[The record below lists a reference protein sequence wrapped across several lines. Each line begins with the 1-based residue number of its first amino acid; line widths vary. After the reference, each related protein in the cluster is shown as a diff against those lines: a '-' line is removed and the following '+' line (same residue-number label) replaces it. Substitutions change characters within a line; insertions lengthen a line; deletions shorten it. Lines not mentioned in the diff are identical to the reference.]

1 MKKQEIL
8 VHKFTSISA
17 LHAALGFPKPLHPLV
32 SLVNYAD
39 IKLPYDQIPRKLAL
53 DFYKISYKK
62 SLSGK
67 IRYGQGYYDF
77 DEGGLAF
84 IAPNQIISGT
94 EEDKDYT
101 GFTLLFHP
109 DFIRHYPLGA
119 KIRSYGFFSYEAN
132 EALFLSDK
140 ERQVIFS
147 VFENIKSE
155 LENSIDDF
163 SQPVIVALL
172 DVLLNYSSRFY
183 KRQFIT
189 RNTLNNDLLV
199 RIEHFLKECFDT
211 EETLATR
218 LPTVESLASYLNF
231 SPRYLSDMLRSLTG
245 KNAQQHIHDRL
256 IEKSKE
262 FLTTTDLSVSEIAY
276 QLGFQQPQ
284 SFSKFFKKKTR
295 QTPIE
300 YKQSFN

>member
-1 MKKQEIL
+1 M

>member
-8 VHKFTSISA
+8 VHKFSSISA
-17 LHAALGFPKPLHPLV
+17 LHTALGFPKPLHPLV

-39 IKLPYDQIPRKLAL
+39 IKLPYDQIPKKLSL

-67 IRYGQGYYDF
+67 IRYGQGFYDF

-94 EEDKDYT
+94 EEEKDYS

-109 DFIRHYPLGA
+109 DFIRHYPLGSR
-119 KIRSYGFFSYEAN
+119 IRSYGFFSYEAN

-189 RNTLNNDLLV
+189 RNTLNNDLLI
-199 RIEHFLKECFDT
+199 RIEHFLQECFDT
-211 EETLATR
+211 EESLATR

-231 SPRYLSDMLRSLTG
+231 SPRYLSDMLRALTG

-262 FLTTTDLSVSEIAY
+262 FLTSTDLSVSEIAY

>member
-109 DFIRHYPLGA
+109 DFIRHYPLGSR
-119 KIRSYGFFSYEAN
+119 IRSFGFFSYEAN

-140 ERQVIFS
+140 ERQIIFS

-199 RIEHFLKECFDT
+199 RIEHFLQECFDT
-211 EETLATR
+211 EESLATR

>member
-1 MKKQEIL
+1 MKKQEVL
-8 VHKFTSISA
+8 VQKFTSISE
-17 LHAALGFPKPLHPLV
+17 LHTALGFPKPLHPLV

-39 IKLPYDQIPRKLAL
+39 IRLPYDQIPRKLAL
-53 DFYKISYKK
+53 NFYKISYKK
-62 SLSGK
+62 SLTGK

-77 DEGGLAF
+77 NEGGLAF
-84 IAPNQIISGT
+84 FAPNQIISGT
-94 EEDKDYT
+94 EEEKDYS

-109 DFIRHYPLGA
+109 DFIRHHPLGTR
-119 KIRSYGFFSYEAN
+119 IRSYGFFSYEAD

-147 VFENIKSE
+147 VFENIKTE

-163 SQPVIVALL
+163 SQPVIVSLL
-172 DVLLNYSSRFY
+172 DVLLSYSSRFY

-189 RNTLNNDLLV
+189 RNTMNNDLL
-199 RIEHFLKECFDT
+199 IKIDQFLTDCFDT
-211 EETLATR
+211 EDSLATR
-218 LPTVESLASYLNF
+218 LPTVESLAAFLNF

-245 KNAQQHIHDRL
+245 KNAQQHIHERI
-256 IEKSKE
+256 IEKSKDY
-262 FLTTTDLSVSEIAY
+262 LTSTDLSVAEIAY

-284 SFSKFFKKKTR
+284 SFSKFFKQKTR
-295 QTPIE
+295 QTPLE